1 MWYRRRE
8 YALVLCL
15 ISAPMLGH
23 CFAKASPDPC
33 AGYGTSIVVS
43 GESSDLF
50 LCQNGRSIE
59 NYTVAF
65 GSKGLGKRKQG
76 DRKTPVGTFK
86 LGRPKN
92 SSSGY
97 KTFIPIRV
105 PKRIGTAVGIHGPA
119 RGYRWL
125 GPLNVS
131 TDWTAGCIALATDN
145 AIDEVAAFVK
155 KHKAKKIHILPPS
168 NWATSILD
176 QKEIRL
182 KTGDLI
188 FQTSKTKVAATVI
201 GTTGSLITHV
211 GMVVMKG
218 QKPFVI
224 EAVGP
229 VKYTPL
235 NTFVRR
241 GLNHYFTIKRVKD
254 GLTDKLARSVAR
266 QARRQLGRR
275 YDFRFRWSDKKQ
287 YCSELV
293 YKAYLRGAGIRIG
306 KLDTIGELNSSW
318 NPVTR
323 LYVKRAY
330 GRKVPNPKE
339 SIITPEAMFDSE
351 RLRTVVDTYPL

>member
-1 MWYRRRE
+1 MKHRT
-8 YALVLCL
+8 VLTLL
-15 ISAPMLGH
+15 IMVMGVAP
-23 CFAKASPDPC
+23 FASHGFAQADPDPC
-33 AGYGTSIVVS
+33 AGYGTSILVS
-43 GESSDLF
+43 GETSDLF
-50 LCQNGRSIE
+50 LCKAGKSVE

-65 GSKGLGKRKQG
+65 GSKGLGKKKQG

-86 LGRPKN
+86 LGSPKK
-92 SSSGY
+92 SRSGY

-105 PKRIGTAVGIHGPA
+105 PRRIGTAVGIHGPA
-119 RGYRWL
+119 RGFRWL

-131 TDWTAGCIALATDN
+131 RDWTAGCIAMATDS
-145 AIDEVAAFVK
+145 AIDEVASFVRQN
-155 KHKAKKIHILPPS
+155 AVRAIHILPPS
-168 NWATSILD
+168 DWATSILK
-176 QKEIRL
+176 QRNVQL

-218 QKPFVI
+218 GSPFVI

-241 GLNHYFTIKRVKD
+241 GLNHYFSVKRLKK
-254 GLTDKLARSVAR
+254 GLTDKLAKSVAK

-293 YKAYLRGAGIRIG
+293 YKAYLRGAGVRIG
-306 KLDTIGELNSSW
+306 KLNTIGDLNKSW
-318 NPVTR
+318 NPITR

-330 GRKVPNPKE
+330 GRRIPNAKE
-339 SIITPEAMFDSE
+339 SIITPEAMFDSQ
-351 RLRTVVDTYPL
+351 RLRTVIDTYPL